1 MTLSIISI
9 IKMPLC
15 TMHND
20 IRKNDYKIQYKT
32 LSIIKQNRITHNNTQ
47 YNIFKHND
55 TQINQTLHNDI
66 Q

>member
-1 MTLSIISI
+1 
-9 IKMPLC
+9 MPLC

-20 IRKNDYKIQYKT
+20 IRKNNTKHYKIQYKT
-32 LSIIKQNRITHNNTQ
+32 LSIFKQNRITHNNTQ

-55 TQINQTLHNDI
+55 TEINQTLHNDI